1 MKTRM
6 TVLLADDHAVVREGY
21 RRLLEES
28 GRIRVV
34 GEATNATEAID
45 QFNKLA
51 PGVVVMDIS
60 LPGMS
65 GIEATRRI
73 RARNPR
79 ACVLIFSMHEETIF
93 ARRALEAG
101 AMGYVCKANAP
112 HVLVEAVESLASG
125 RQYLSRDIAQK
136 LALAQAA
143 TDGAGDSSLLSTREF
158 EVLKLLAQGLTLSE
172 IADQLGVAAKTV
184 ANHQSAIKQKLGAET
199 GRELVRHAIRLGLVP
214 SV

>member
-1 MKTRM
+1 MKTWM

-21 RRLLEES
+21 RRLLEDS
-28 GRIRVV
+28 GRIRVI
-34 GEATNATEAID
+34 GEATNATEAIE
-45 QFNKLA
+45 QFSRLA
-51 PGVVVMDIS
+51 PGVVIMDIS

-79 ACVLIFSMHEETIF
+79 ACILIFSMHEETIF

-101 AMGYVCKANAP
+101 AMGYVSKANAP
-112 HVLVEAVESLASG
+112 HVLVEAVETLASG

-136 LALAQAA
+136 LALAETA
-143 TDGAGDSSLLSTREF
+143 TNGSGDSALSTREF
-158 EVLKLLAQGLTLSE
+158 EVLKLLAQGLTLGE

-214 SV
+214 TV

>member
-1 MKTRM
+1 MKPRT
-6 TVLLADDHAVVREGY
+6 TVLLVDDHAVVREGY

-28 GRIRVV
+28 GRIRVI
-34 GEATNATEAID
+34 GESANAMEAME
-45 QFNKLA
+45 QFARLA
-51 PGVVVMDIS
+51 PSVVVMDIS

-112 HVLVEAVESLASG
+112 HVLVEAVDSVAAGE
-125 RQYLSRDIAQK
+125 RYLSHDIAQK
-136 LALAQAA
+136 LALAQ
-143 TDGAGDSSLLSTREF
+143 TVTEGSSESALSAREF
-158 EVLKLLAQGLTLSE
+158 EVLKLLAQGFTLSE

-184 ANHQSAIKQKLGAET
+184 ANHQSVIKQKLGAQT

-214 SV
+214 MT

>member
-28 GRIRVV
+28 GRICVV
-34 GEATNATEAID
+34 GEATNATEAIE
-45 QFNKLA
+45 QFSKLA

-73 RARNPR
+73 RARSPR

-101 AMGYVCKANAP
+101 AMGYVSKANAP
-112 HVLVEAVESLASG
+112 HVLVEAVEALATG

-143 TDGAGDSSLLSTREF
+143 TDGSGDSSLSTREF
-158 EVLKLLAQGLTLSE
+158 EVLKLLAQGLSLSE

-199 GRELVRHAIRLGLVP
+199 GRELVRHAIRLGLLPTV
-214 SV
+214 

>member
-34 GEATNATEAID
+34 GEATNATEAIE
-45 QFNKLA
+45 QFGKLG

-73 RARNPR
+73 RARSPR
-79 ACVLIFSMHEETIF
+79 ACILIFSMHEETIF

-101 AMGYVCKANAP
+101 AMGYVSKGNAP
-112 HVLVEAVESLASG
+112 HVLVEAVEAIASG

-136 LALAQAA
+136 LALAHTA
-143 TDGAGDSSLLSTREF
+143 TDGVGDNSLSTREF
-158 EVLKLLAQGLTLSE
+158 EVLKLLAQGLTLAE

-214 SV
+214 TV

>member
-1 MKTRM
+1 M

-45 QFNKLA
+45 QFTRLA

-101 AMGYVCKANAP
+101 AMGYVSKGNAP
-112 HVLVEAVESLASG
+112 HVLVEAVEAVAAG
-125 RQYLSRDIAQK
+125 RQYLSRDVAQK
-136 LALAQAA
+136 LALAQNA
-143 TDGAGDSSLLSTREF
+143 TDGAGDNSLSTREF
-158 EVLKLLAQGLTLSE
+158 EVLKLLAQGFTLGE

-214 SV
+214 TV